1 MTKLTSSDI
10 TDLYEA
16 NANAILRFLMRRTL
30 DAQVS
35 VDLVSETFA
44 VAYEQRKKY
53 RGDDPAVARSW
64 LFGIANNLL
73 QDYFRS
79 GSTEQRAMRK
89 LGMDHVEVLDHDIE
103 RIDELAG
110 TSELHSAVAAAL
122 AELGEESRDALQL
135 RIVEELPYP
144 EVAGR
149 MNVTEQ
155 VARARVSRGLRNLRA
170 RLEELEIEGVPE
182 SV

>member
-1 MTKLTSSDI
+1 
-10 TDLYEA
+10 
-16 NANAILRFLMRRTL
+16 MRRTL

-35 VDLVSETFA
+35 IDLLSETYA
-44 VAYEQRKKY
+44 VAYEKRKKF
-53 RGDDPAVARSW
+53 RGEGEAAARSW

-89 LGMDHVEVLDHDIE
+89 LGMDRVEVLDHEIE

-110 TSELHSAVAAAL
+110 TSELRSAVAGAL
-122 AELGEESRDALQL
+122 AELGEESRTALQL
-135 RIVEELPYP
+135 RVVDELPYP

-155 VARARVSRGLRNLRA
+155 VARARVSRGLRNLRE
-170 RLEELEIEGVPE
+170 RLEELELEGVPE